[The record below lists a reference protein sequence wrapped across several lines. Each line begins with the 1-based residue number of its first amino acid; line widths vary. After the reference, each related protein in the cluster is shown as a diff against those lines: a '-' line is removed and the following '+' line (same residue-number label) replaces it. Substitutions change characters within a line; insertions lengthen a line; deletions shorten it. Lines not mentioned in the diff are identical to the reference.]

1 MLEEETIE
9 KIKDIEPEVIINDIT
24 SWANNF
30 FLNEAIILQLI
41 IIAVA
46 FLFSAFVYS
55 LSRKKVMETID
66 ASQMPLRAKRICNN
80 LRRLIF
86 PFISMLFIFLVTR
99 LASSDF
105 IGNFEVGLCDGVM
118 QVLLAWIIVRISV
131 QFIENS
137 IIRNIFALSI
147 LAVLALS
154 IAGVLDE
161 TTATLDAIA
170 FSVGEFRISALA
182 VIQGIFYLFILLYLA
197 SFLSTF
203 AERKVLQSKNL
214 SRSSQVLIAKIIRV
228 MLIVFALL
236 IGITSAGIDLSL
248 FAVFGGAIG
257 LGIGFGLQKGIS
269 NLFSGMLLLLDKSI
283 EPGDVIELE
292 NGTFGWVDH
301 MGARY
306 TEIITRDNKS
316 FLIPNEDF
324 ITQRVVNWSHGDSLI
339 RLQIT
344 FGVHYDSDPHHVK
357 EIAEAAAASPERVVD
372 DPMPV
377 CWLVEFGDSSIN
389 FSLRFWIKDAQAGV
403 TNIKGQVMMALWDA
417 FKENNIQIPY
427 PHREVY
433 LHPSSQEPL
442 EFKAQNFE
450 PPERQ
455 TKPEREEPPPRVK
468 AKKAA
473 TKKKAASKKTASKTS
488 KKKT

>member
-1 MLEEETIE
+1 MAFFVIVIAPPNKLSILRIMLEEETIE
-9 KIKDIEPEVIINDIT
+9 KIKEIEPEKVYDSIMSWFNDVL
-24 SWANNF
+24 F
-30 FLNEAIILQLI
+30 NEATILQLI
-41 IIAVA
+41 IIGTA
-46 FLFSAFVYS
+46 FFIGAFVYS
-55 LSRKKVMETID
+55 ISRKKVIETID
-66 ASQMPLRAKRICNN
+66 ASHLPLRAKRLFNN
-80 LRRLIF
+80 LRKLIF
-86 PFISMLFIFLVTR
+86 PAVTLVILFITTS
-99 LASSDF
+99 LATSDVA
-105 IGNFEVGLCDGVM
+105 GNLDVWLSNGVM
-118 QVLLAWIIVRISV
+118 QVLLAWVVVRIAV
-131 QFIENS
+131 QVIDNS
-137 IIRNIFALSI
+137 LIRNIFAVSI
-147 LAVLALS
+147 WVVLALS
-154 IAGVLDE
+154 IFGVLDQ
-161 TTATLDAIA
+161 TTDTLDAIA

-197 SFLSTF
+197 TFLSTF
-203 AERKVLQSKNL
+203 AERRVLQSKNL
-214 SRSSQVLIAKIIRV
+214 SRSSQVLVAKVIRV
-228 MLIVFALL
+228 ILIVFALL

-339 RLQIT
+339 RLQIE
-344 FGVHYDSDPHHVK
+344 FGVHYDSDPHQVK
-357 EIAEAAAASPERVVD
+357 EIAEIAAAAPERVVD
-372 DPMPV
+372 DPKPV
-377 CWLVEFGDSSIN
+377 CWLIEFGDSSIN

-433 LHPSSQEPL
+433 IHSSSNDLENKEP
-442 EFKAQNFE
+442 EKPKKSKA
-450 PPERQ
+450 PA
-455 TKPEREEPPPRVK
+455 K
-468 AKKAA
+468 AKK
-473 TKKKAASKKTASKTS
+473 S
-488 KKKT
+488 